1 MYCRKTE
8 GREHGPLHRV
18 GLARFVRARM
28 HRRIFAW
35 FGASIVMSGAAAWV
49 VLSLVAPDDSR
60 WRDDWDRFRNFVGE
74 RYADVWDDPAA
85 RDRLGAEMAGD
96 LRLDVRLVDDGGVT
110 VANYGDRPC
119 DEPRFVADVRTGP
132 SAPLLGEVW
141 ICAAPGHHGRG
152 WLMALAAL
160 GAACCVIWAASGMAA
175 RRLTAP
181 LWDVARVARD
191 IGDGRLG
198 SRVQLP
204 ERHHIGEM
212 GILAES
218 VNDMASRIEKQLRD
232 QKELLAA
239 VSHELRTPLGHIRVI
254 LETMR
259 DAPPGEGDVAS
270 KAKSDAEKQ
279 IDELEREV
287 CEVDDLVGE
296 LLASSRLT
304 FDTLAHRKLEALDV
318 AARALERTGLDLS
331 LLESQEESI
340 AFEGDATLLGRALTN
355 LLENAKRHGGGVA
368 AMRIDATDDEV
379 VFVVEDRG
387 PGFSEIELQKVFDS
401 FYRGDH
407 RAGAS
412 HGSLGLGLSLV
423 RRIAEAHGG
432 RAWAENREGGGAKV
446 GMRIAR
452 AKKPT
457 SEPPR
462 PSTGP
467 RSV

>member
-8 GREHGPLHRV
+8 GREHGPIHRV
-18 GLARFVRARM
+18 GLARYVRARM

-35 FGASIVMSGAAAWV
+35 FGASIVMSGAAALV

-60 WRDDWDRFRNFVGE
+60 WRDDWDRFRAFVGE

-96 LRLDVRLVDDGGVT
+96 LRLSVRLLDDRGAT
-110 VANYGDRPC
+110 LATYGDRSC
-119 DEPRFVADVRTGP
+119 DTPGFVTPVRSSPELP
-132 SAPLLGEVW
+132 SRGEVW
-141 ICAAPGHHGRG
+141 ICAPPGHHGRG
-152 WLMALAAL
+152 WLMAMAGL
-160 GAACCVIWAASGMAA
+160 GAACFVIWAAAGMAA

-191 IGDGRLG
+191 IGDGKLG
-198 SRVQLP
+198 SRVMLP

-259 DAPPGEGDVAS
+259 DAPGAS
-270 KAKSDAEKQ
+270 DEKARTETEKR
-279 IDELEREV
+279 IDELEKEV

-331 LLESQEESI
+331 LLESAEESVP
-340 AFEGDATLLGRALTN
+340 FDGDATLLGRALAN

-368 AMRIDATDDEV
+368 AMRIEATPDEV

-387 PGFSEIELQKVFDS
+387 PGFSDVELQKVFES

-432 RAWAENREGGGAKV
+432 RAWAENRQGGGAKV
-446 GMRIAR
+446 GIRIAR
-452 AKKPT
+452 ARRPA
-457 SEPPR
+457 SDPPR
-462 PSTGP
+462 PTA
-467 RSV
+467 

>member
-18 GLARFVRARM
+18 GLAHFVRARM

-35 FGASIVMSGAAAWV
+35 FGASILMSGAAAWV
-49 VLSLVAPDDSR
+49 VLSLVAPDDTR
-60 WRDDWDRFRNFVGE
+60 WRDDWDRFRSFVGE

-85 RDRLGAEMAGD
+85 RDRLGTEMASD
-96 LRLDVRLVDDGGVT
+96 LRLGVRLLDDRGT
-110 VANYGDRPC
+110 TIAAYGERPC
-119 DEPRFVADVRTGP
+119 EVPGFVSEVR
-132 SAPLLGEVW
+132 SAPERPSRGEVW
-141 ICAAPGHHGRG
+141 VCAPPGRHQRG

-160 GAACCVIWAASGMAA
+160 AAACAVIWAASGMAA

-191 IGDGRLG
+191 IGDGNLR
-198 SRVQLP
+198 SRVSLP

-259 DAPPGEGDVAS
+259 DAPETGDA
-270 KAKSDAEKQ
+270 AKEALQKR
-279 IDELEREV
+279 IDELEKEV

-318 AARALERTGLDLS
+318 AARALERTGLDLA
-331 LLESQEESI
+331 LLESEEESI

-355 LLENAKRHGGGVA
+355 LLENAKRHGNGVSSL
-368 AMRIDATDDEV
+368 RIDATDDEV

-387 PGFSEIELQKVFDS
+387 PGFSEVELQKVFES

-432 RAWAENREGGGAKV
+432 RAWAENRDGGGARV
-446 GMRIAR
+446 GIRIAR
-452 AKKPT
+452 RRP
-457 SEPPR
+457 EPAAPAH
-462 PSTGP
+462 PAG
-467 RSV
+467 

>member
-8 GREHGPLHRV
+8 GREQGPLHRV
-18 GLARFVRARM
+18 GLAHFVRARM

-35 FGASIVMSGAAAWV
+35 FGASILMSGAAAWV
-49 VLSLVAPDDSR
+49 VLSLVAPHEDR
-60 WRDDWDRFRNFVGE
+60 WRDDWDRFRSFVGE
-74 RYADVWDDPAA
+74 RFADVWDDPSA
-85 RDRLGAEMAGD
+85 RDRLGGEMAND
-96 LRLDVRLVDDGGVT
+96 LRLGVRLVDQRGET
-110 VANYGDRPC
+110 VASYGDRPC
-119 DEPRFVADVRTGP
+119 DTPGFVSDVRPTPGAP
-132 SAPLLGEVW
+132 SRGEVW
-141 ICAAPGHHGRG
+141 VCAPPGRHARG

-160 GAACCVIWAASGMAA
+160 CAACAVIWAAAGMAA

-191 IGDGRLG
+191 IGDGKLG
-198 SRVQLP
+198 SRVSLP

-218 VNDMASRIEKQLRD
+218 VNDMASRIEKQMRD
-232 QKELLAA
+232 QKELLDA

-259 DAPPGEGDVAS
+259 DAPGTG
-270 KAKSDAEKQ
+270 DAERAILEKR

-318 AARALERTGLDLS
+318 AARALERTGLDLV
-331 LLESQEESI
+331 LLESDEESI
-340 AFEGDATLLGRALTN
+340 GFEGDATLLGRALTN
-355 LLENAKRHGGGVA
+355 LLENAKRHGGGVSSL
-368 AMRIDATDDEV
+368 RIDSTDDEV

-387 PGFSEIELQKVFDS
+387 PGFSDAELKKVFDS

-407 RAGAS
+407 RAGAA

-432 RAWAENREGGGAKV
+432 RAWAENRQGGGAKV
-446 GMRIAR
+446 GIRIAR
-452 AKKPT
+452 RRP
-457 SEPPR
+457 EPAAAT
-462 PSTGP
+462 PSA
-467 RSV
+467 RA

>member
-8 GREHGPLHRV
+8 GREEGSIRRV
-18 GLARFVRARM
+18 GLMRFVRARM

-35 FGASIVMSGAAAWV
+35 FGASILMSGAAAWV
-49 VLSLVAPDDSR
+49 VLSLVAPDDGR
-60 WRDDWDRFRNFVGE
+60 WREDWDRLRAFVGE

-85 RDRLGAEMAGD
+85 RDRLAREMSGD
-96 LRLDVRLVDDGGVT
+96 LRLDVRLLDERGATLASFGEHGCERPGFVT
-110 VANYGDRPC
+110 
-119 DEPRFVADVRTGP
+119 EVR
-132 SAPLLGEVW
+132 SAPGLPSRGEVW
-141 ICAAPGHHGRG
+141 ACAPPGRHGRG

-160 GAACCVIWAASGMAA
+160 GAACFVIWAASGMAA

-191 IGDGRLG
+191 IGDGKLG
-198 SRVQLP
+198 SRVSLP

-259 DAPPGEGDVAS
+259 DAPAEAGP
-270 KAKSDAEKQ
+270 AKQTLDRRL
-279 IDELEREV
+279 DDLEREV

-304 FDTLAHRKLEALDV
+304 FDTLAHTKLEALDV
-318 AARALERTGLDLS
+318 AARALERTGHDLA
-331 LLESQEESI
+331 LLESDEESI
-340 AFEGDATLLGRALTN
+340 PFDGDATLLGRALTN

-368 AMRIDATDDEV
+368 AMRVEATKDEV

-387 PGFSEIELQKVFDS
+387 PGFSAAELEKVFAS
-401 FYRGDH
+401 FYRGEH

-432 RAWAENREGGGAKV
+432 RAWAENRAGGGAKV
-446 GMRIAR
+446 GIRVAR
-452 AKKPT
+452 KRPPA
-457 SEPPR
+457 SERPR
-462 PSTGP
+462 PLA
-467 RSV
+467 